1 MTRFFRFFT
10 ALLAL
15 VAATAAAAEVRVTFH
30 SFNGSMP
37 FGRFPHAFVAFDGT
51 LDATGEPVKENF
63 GWSAKTISP
72 AVLSGPVYG
81 IILIEKDKW
90 LTKTN
95 RHFTIPL
102 TDAQYRTLRAEVE
115 AFRTHPG
122 KYYSLE
128 DRNCIHFVGRMAELL
143 GLKVEYPD
151 DMMRKPRSWLNH
163 IGDLNPQLGA
173 KKFG

>member
-1 MTRFFRFFT
+1 MGRFLRFFA

-15 VAATAAAAEVRVTFH
+15 VSAAAASAEVRVTFH

-51 LDATGEPVKENF
+51 LEGTGERVHENF

-81 IILIEKDKW
+81 VILIEKEKW

-95 RHFTIPL
+95 RHFTVSL
-102 TDAQYRTLRAEVE
+102 TDEQYRRLRAEVE
-115 AFRTHPG
+115 AFRTAPG
-122 KYYSLE
+122 RHYSLE
-128 DRNCIHFVGRMAELL
+128 NRNCIHFVGRMAEIL
-143 GLKVEYPD
+143 GLKVDYPRELL
-151 DMMRKPRSWLNH
+151 RKPREWLNR
-163 IGDLNPQLGA
+163 IGTLNPQLKA
-173 KKFG
+173 KRFG

>member
-1 MTRFFRFFT
+1 MGRLFRYLV

-15 VAATAAAAEVRVTFH
+15 VCATAAMAEVRVTFH

-51 LDATGEPVKENF
+51 LEGTGERVKENF
-63 GWSAKTISP
+63 GWSARTISP

-81 IILIEKDKW
+81 VILVEKDKW
-90 LTKTN
+90 LTRTN
-95 RHFTIPL
+95 RHFTITL
-102 TDAQYRTLRAEVE
+102 TDAQYRRLRAEVE
-115 AFRTHPG
+115 SFRNAPG
-122 KYYSLE
+122 KYYSLD
-128 DRNCIHFVGRMAELL
+128 DRNCIHFVGRMGELL
-143 GLKVEYPD
+143 GLKVDYPKS
-151 DMMRKPRSWLNH
+151 MLRKPREWLNH

>member
-1 MTRFFRFFT
+1 MIRFLRFLA

-15 VAATAAAAEVRVTFH
+15 VTATAAAAEVRVTFH

-37 FGRFPHAFVAFDGT
+37 FGRFPHAFVSFDGT
-51 LDATGEPVKENF
+51 LDATGERVKENF

-72 AVLSGPVYG
+72 AVLSGPVHG
-81 IILIEKDKW
+81 MILVEKDKW
-90 LTKTN
+90 LTQTN
-95 RHFTIPL
+95 RHFTIAL
-102 TDAQYRTLRAEVE
+102 SDAQYRTLRAEVE
-115 AFRTHPG
+115 AFRTAPG

-143 GLKVEYPD
+143 GLKVEYPAK
-151 DMMRKPRSWLNH
+151 MMRKPRQWLNH

-173 KKFG
+173 RKFG

>member
-1 MTRFFRFFT
+1 MIRFLRFVS

-15 VAATAAAAEVRVTFH
+15 VTASAAMAEVRVTFH

-37 FGRFPHAFVAFDGT
+37 FGRFPHAFISFDGT
-51 LDATGEPVKENF
+51 LDATGEQVRENF

-72 AVLSGPVYG
+72 AILSGPVHG

-95 RHFTIPL
+95 RHFTVSVS
-102 TDAQYRTLRAEVE
+102 DAQYRTLRGEVE
-115 AFRTHPG
+115 AFRTAPG

-128 DRNCIHFVGRMAELL
+128 NRNCIHFVGRMAELL
-143 GLKVEYPD
+143 GLKVDYPPE
-151 DMMRKPRSWLNH
+151 MMRKPRSWLNRV
-163 IGDLNPQLGA
+163 GDLNPQLGA
-173 KKFG
+173 RTFD

>member
-1 MTRFFRFFT
+1 MIRLLRFLA
-10 ALLAL
+10 ALIAL
-15 VAATAAAAEVRVTFH
+15 ATAGAAWAEVRVTFH

-37 FGRFPHAFVAFDGT
+37 FGRFPHAFVSFEGT
-51 LDATGEPVKENF
+51 LDSTGERVKENF

-81 IILIEKDKW
+81 VILVEKDKW
-90 LTKTN
+90 LTRTN

-102 TDAQYRTLRAEVE
+102 TDAQYHRLRAEVE
-115 AFRTHPG
+115 RFRTHPG

-128 DRNCIHFVGRMAELL
+128 ERNCIHFVGRMAELL
-143 GLKVEYPD
+143 GLKVDYPPELL
-151 DMMRKPRSWLNH
+151 RKPRQWLNR

-173 KKFG
+173 RKFG

>member
-1 MTRFFRFFT
+1 MIRALRFL
-10 ALLAL
+10 AVLLAFVTAG
-15 VAATAAAAEVRVTFH
+15 VAMAEVRVTFH

-51 LDATGEPVKENF
+51 LEATGQPVHENF

-81 IILIEKDKW
+81 VILVEKDKW
-90 LTKTN
+90 LTRTN
-95 RHFTIPL
+95 RHFTVTL
-102 TDAQYRTLRAEVE
+102 SDAQYRLLRAEVE

-128 DRNCIHFVGRMAELL
+128 TRNCIHFVGRMAQLL
-143 GLKVEYPD
+143 GLKVDYPPR
-151 DMMRKPRSWLNH
+151 MMRKPREWLNH
-163 IGDLNPQLGA
+163 IGDLNPTLNA
-173 KKFG
+173 RKFG

>member
-1 MTRFFRFFT
+1 MGRFLRLLA

-15 VAATAAAAEVRVTFH
+15 VTASAALAEVRVTFH

-51 LDATGEPVKENF
+51 LDATGQRVHENF
-63 GWSAKTISP
+63 GWSAKHLSP
-72 AVLSGPVYG
+72 AILNGPVYG
-81 IILIEKDKW
+81 TILIEKEKY

-95 RHFTIPL
+95 SHFTIPL
-102 TDAQYRTLRAEVE
+102 TDAQYHLLRAEVE

-143 GLKVEYPD
+143 GLKVDYPRE
-151 DMMRKPRSWLNH
+151 MLRKPRQWLNH
-163 IGDLNPQLGA
+163 IGDMNPQLNA
-173 KKFG
+173 KHFG

>member
-1 MTRFFRFFT
+1 MIRLFRLFA
-10 ALLAL
+10 ALLVL
-15 VAATAAAAEVRVTFH
+15 VSASAATAEVRVTFH

-37 FGRFPHAFVAFDGT
+37 FGRFPHAFVSFDGT

-63 GWSAKTISP
+63 GWSAKIISP
-72 AVLSGPVYG
+72 AVLQGPVYG
-81 IILIEKDKW
+81 IILVEKDKW
-90 LTKTN
+90 LTQTN
-95 RHFTIPL
+95 RHFTVAL
-102 TDAQYRTLRAEVE
+102 TDAQYKTLRAEVE
-115 AFRTHPG
+115 AFRTNPG

-143 GLKVEYPD
+143 GLKVEYPRE
-151 DMMRKPRSWLNH
+151 MLRKPRQWLNR

>member
-1 MTRFFRFFT
+1 MGRFLRFLL

-15 VAATAAAAEVRVTFH
+15 VTASTAMAEVRVTFH

-51 LDATGEPVKENF
+51 LDATGERVHENF

-72 AVLSGPVYG
+72 AVLAGPVYG
-81 IILIEKDKW
+81 VILIEKDKW

-95 RHFTIPL
+95 RHFTIAL
-102 TDAQYRTLRAEVE
+102 SDAEYRTLRAEVE
-115 AFRTHPG
+115 RFRTAPG

-151 DMMRKPRSWLNH
+151 SMMRKPRSWLNH
-163 IGDLNPQLGA
+163 IGALNPKLGA

>member
-1 MTRFFRFFT
+1 MIRLFRFLA

-15 VAATAAAAEVRVTFH
+15 VSASAALAEVRVTFH

-37 FGRFPHAFVAFDGT
+37 FGRFPHAFVSFDGT
-51 LDATGEPVKENF
+51 LDATGERIRENF
-63 GWSAKTISP
+63 GWSAKTIGP
-72 AVLSGPVYG
+72 AVLSGPVHG
-81 IILIEKDKW
+81 IILVEKDKW

-95 RHFTIPL
+95 RHFTIAV
-102 TDAQYRTLRAEVE
+102 TDAQYRRLRAEVE

-128 DRNCIHFVGRMAELL
+128 LRNCIHFVGRMAELL
-143 GLKVEYPD
+143 GLKVEYPPS
-151 DMMRKPRSWLNH
+151 MMRKPRQWLNH

-173 KKFG
+173 RKFG

>member
-1 MTRFFRFFT
+1 MGRFLRFIA
-10 ALLAL
+10 ALLAF
-15 VAATAAAAEVRVTFH
+15 VTATAASAEVRVTFH

-37 FGRFPHAFVAFDGT
+37 FGRFPHAFVSFDGT
-51 LDATGEPVKENF
+51 LDATGQPVKENF

-72 AVLSGPVYG
+72 AVLGGPVYG
-81 IILIEKDKW
+81 VILVEKDKW

-95 RHFTIPL
+95 RHFTIAL
-102 TDAQYRTLRAEVE
+102 TDAEYRTLRAEVE
-115 AFRTHPG
+115 RFRTAPG

-151 DMMRKPRSWLNH
+151 SMMRKPRSWLNH
-163 IGDLNPQLGA
+163 IGELNPKLGA
-173 KKFG
+173 KTFD

>member
-1 MTRFFRFFT
+1 MGRLFRYLV

-15 VAATAAAAEVRVTFH
+15 VSATAAMAEVRVTFH

-51 LDATGEPVKENF
+51 LEGTGERVKENF
-63 GWSAKTISP
+63 GWSARTISP

-81 IILIEKDKW
+81 VILVEKDKW
-90 LTKTN
+90 LTRTN
-95 RHFTIPL
+95 RHFTITL
-102 TDAQYRTLRAEVE
+102 TDAQYRRLRAEVE
-115 AFRTHPG
+115 SFRNAPG
-122 KYYSLE
+122 KYYSLD
-128 DRNCIHFVGRMAELL
+128 DRNCIHFVGRMGELL
-143 GLKVEYPD
+143 GLKVDYPKS
-151 DMMRKPRSWLNH
+151 MLRKPREWLNH

>member
-1 MTRFFRFFT
+1 MGRLFRYLV

-15 VAATAAAAEVRVTFH
+15 VSATAAMAEVRVTFH

-51 LDATGEPVKENF
+51 LEGTGERVKENF
-63 GWSAKTISP
+63 GWSARTISP

-81 IILIEKDKW
+81 VILVEKDKW
-90 LTKTN
+90 LTRTN
-95 RHFTIPL
+95 RHFTVTL
-102 TDAQYRTLRAEVE
+102 TDAQYRRLRAEVE
-115 AFRTHPG
+115 SFRNAPG

-128 DRNCIHFVGRMAELL
+128 DRNCIHFVGRMAELV
-143 GLKVEYPD
+143 GLKVDYPRE
-151 DMMRKPRSWLNH
+151 MMRKPREWLNR

>member
-1 MTRFFRFFT
+1 MGRFLRI
-10 ALLAL
+10 LLAL
-15 VAATAAAAEVRVTFH
+15 IALATASAAMAEVRVTFH

-51 LDATGEPVKENF
+51 LDGTGERVHENF
-63 GWSAKTISP
+63 GWSAKNLTP
-72 AVLSGPVYG
+72 AILQGPVYG
-81 IILIEKDKW
+81 IVLMEKEKY

-95 RHFTIPL
+95 SHFTIAL
-102 TDAQYRTLRAEVE
+102 SDAEYRKLRGEIE

-143 GLKVEYPD
+143 GLRVDYPRE
-151 DMMRKPRSWLNH
+151 MLRKPREWLNH
-163 IGDLNPQLGA
+163 IGDMNPKLNA
-173 KKFG
+173 KHFG